1 MNVEQELS
9 RILRGR
15 YKKNEPMSLHTSWR
29 VGGPADYY
37 LYPGDRDE
45 LKEIVRFQKRA
56 GLPLFV
62 LGNGSNLLV
71 RDGGIR
77 GLVVHIGEPFSYIRR
92 EGEMLRAG
100 AGTPLTLLAQKA
112 AEEGLHGL
120 GFAAGIP
127 GTLGGALV
135 MNAGAFGRYIGPLV
149 AEVSIISP
157 GGEEVR
163 LAPEDI
169 VFGYRQSNLSG
180 RGIIVEALLKL
191 EKGDPEALR
200 EEVERYHAERK
211 RRHPAL
217 PSAGSVFRNPPGNP
231 AGRLIEAAGG
241 KGLSIGAARVSE
253 KHANFIVN
261 TGGAS
266 ARDIETLIEL
276 VQQRVKEKFGVELET
291 EVRIV
296 GEER

>member
-1 MNVEQELS
+1 
-9 RILRGR
+9 
-15 YKKNEPMSLHTSWR
+15 
-29 VGGPADYY
+29 
-37 LYPGDRDE
+37 
-45 LKEIVRFQKRA
+45 
-56 GLPLFV
+56 
-62 LGNGSNLLV
+62 
-71 RDGGIR
+71 
-77 GLVVHIGEPFSYIRR
+77 
-92 EGEMLRAG
+92 
-100 AGTPLTLLAQKA
+100 
-112 AEEGLHGL
+112 
-120 GFAAGIP
+120 
-127 GTLGGALV
+127 
-135 MNAGAFGRYIGPLV
+135 

-157 GGEEVR
+157 GGEQVR
-163 LAPEDI
+163 LVPEDI

-191 EKGDPEALR
+191 EEGDPETLKR
-200 EEVERYHAERK
+200 EVERYHAERR
-211 RRHPAL
+211 RRHPTL

-266 ARDIETLIEL
+266 ARDIESLIEL
-276 VQQRVKEKFGVELET
+276 IRQRVKDKFGVELET